1 MSKVTLKTLEE
12 KLNSIEL
19 EANREMNDIRGKLEV
34 IDETIR
40 TTTQALNK
48 AREDGDEEAFL
59 KASSEQKS
67 ANEIARMYQ
76 DKMKKI
82 ASRRLITKEEY
93 LELKRS
99 IIQCLDEVVAE
110 GYQKMLPLMAEL
122 KALKEQLCSDLNNG
136 NMMLNKVQRELY
148 KEPEVREEVL
158 PDGRIGRNVSVT
170 DKYYSNGPVDE
181 INSMLINHDRI
192 IEKVKGDK

>member
-19 EANREMNDIRGKLEV
+19 EASREMNDIRGKLEV
-34 IDETIR
+34 IEETSR

-110 GYQKMLPLMAEL
+110 GYQKMLPLMTEL
-122 KALKEQLCSDLNNG
+122 KALKEELYSDLNKG

-158 PDGRIGRNVSVT
+158 PDGRIGRAVGTT

-181 INSMLINHDRI
+181 INRMLINHDNI
-192 IEKVKGDK
+192 IKRAKGE

>member
-19 EANREMNDIRGKLEV
+19 EANGEMNDIRGKLEV
-34 IDETIR
+34 VEETIR
-40 TTTQALNK
+40 TATQAINK

-99 IIQCLDEVVAE
+99 VTHCLDEVVAE

-122 KALKEQLCSDLNNG
+122 KALKEQLYSDLNKG

-158 PDGRIGRNVSVT
+158 PDGRIGRTVGIT
-170 DKYYSNGPVDE
+170 DTYRSFGPAEE
-181 INSMLINHDRI
+181 ISRMLINHDRI
-192 IEKVKGDK
+192 IARVKGDN